1 MGIDDLGGPGGGGG
15 LGYVP
20 DEVPVS
26 TPQPSGVGGPT
37 ASSLTT
43 TAPTP
48 PPVAPES
55 ASGISGASH
64 ALFEPP
70 TPPLPTGGSAV
81 LTEAVTERATAAL
94 ERARSSEGP
103 PKSASFGSK
112 LKAAGEVFL
121 AKTKALFTTK
131 EGLKKLASIGLGVAG
146 LVMAVGTG
154 GIGAIALA
162 AGGLA
167 LSLAR
172 YYVLD
177 DKLKQADPTTQKWVG
192 ALFIV
197 ATVVTTGV
205 SAGLSFAA
213 GAVGIADTM
222 HALKGIGTGG
232 VKTAYGMYKVNTD
245 RQWVKDKPP
254 EAPQATP
261 SRESIAI
268 DREEVLRTA
277 SSRDEMEAHVQRE
290 VSEMGEQ
297 FAQRRDALL
306 APAPLPASERSS
318 SDRPPPIVGQ
328 LA

>member
-1 MGIDDLGGPGGGGG
+1 MGIDGLGGPGSGA
-15 LGYVP
+15 YVP
-20 DEVPVS
+20 DDVPVS
-26 TPQPSGVGGPT
+26 TPSTSGTTGPT
-37 ASSLTT
+37 TSSLTAT
-43 TAPTP
+43 THAP
-48 PPVAPES
+48 PPVAAQD
-55 ASGISGASH
+55 ASGPLGASH
-64 ALFEPP
+64 ALLDPP
-70 TPPLPTGGSAV
+70 MPPLPSSGSGV
-81 LTEAVTERATAAL
+81 LSEAVTERATAAL
-94 ERARSSEGP
+94 DRARSSEP
-103 PKSASFGSK
+103 APKSASFGSK

-162 AGGLA
+162 AAGLA

-222 HALKGIGTGG
+222 HALKGIGGGG
-232 VKTAYGMYKVNTD
+232 VKAAYGMYKVNTD

-254 EAPQATP
+254 EAAQATP
-261 SRESIAI
+261 SRDPIAI

-297 FAQRRDALL
+297 LAQGRDALL
-306 APAPLPASERSS
+306 APVPMPGSEPAPSGGPHPLR
-318 SDRPPPIVGQ
+318 DQ